1 MVALME
7 QRTYTLE
14 EANRVLPE
22 VKGLAER
29 IVEMVAALPELQEQA
44 RARDYERRR
53 EAASRSPKTEEEYKE
68 AAGAV
73 RGAELELARAL
84 AELESLGVRLKDP
97 AVGLMDFLSYRDGE
111 LVELCWRLGEPQVGH
126 WHRIGEGFPGR
137 KPV

>member
-1 MVALME
+1 ME
-7 QRTYTLE
+7 QRTYTLA

-53 EAASRSPKTEEEYKE
+53 EAARGSQTTEEEYQE

-97 AVGLMDFLSYRDGE
+97 GAGLMDFLSYRDGE
-111 LVELCWRLGEPQVGH
+111 LVELCWRLGEAEVGH